1 MFGLADTPESLLQE
15 GGRPKRGLTEAN
27 NFRGFAF
34 FFHRGTLGYLT
45 SYFACVVGSLLI
57 VTLCQFRKGYN
68 PVP

>member
-34 FFHRGTLGYLT
+34 FFHRGTLGM
-45 SYFACVVGSLLI
+45 SP
-57 VTLCQFRKGYN
+57 VTLLASLARF
-68 PVP
+68 